1 MSIYTAQLIPT
12 DAFQW
17 AEKFYKVKAGTGT
30 VETGAALQAARLR
43 ADALMRVDSDERPSV
58 LEAGE
63 WKFDAD
69 HLKQVNRVIDE
80 FLDNSARGQ
89 IRQLADRSRQEGQP
103 PHSITGQWFTEEQY
117 DRLRRLLDQTDV
129 PDQLLVACYVWL
141 EAHEF
146 AQAAYLLSV
155 SRTLPP
161 PDFANFTQTAEEHAA
176 DLRFIEQY
184 NGSEFAVI
192 GPRRRCLG
200 GYGRGTSTD
209 GGSEARAVNDGT
221 GLLCYHMPC

>member
-1 MSIYTAQLIPT
+1 MSIYTAQPIPT
-12 DAFQW
+12 DVFQW

-30 VETGAALQAARLR
+30 VETGAALQAAKLR
-43 ADALMRVDSDERPSV
+43 ADALMRVDSDERLSV
-58 LEAGE
+58 LESGE

-80 FLDNSARGQ
+80 FLDNSARSQ

-103 PHSITGQWFTEEQY
+103 PHSTTGQWFTEEQY

-146 AQAAYLLSV
+146 AQAA
-155 SRTLPP
+155 LPAEREP
-161 PDFANFTQTAEEHAA
+161 YPATARFRQ
-176 DLRFIEQY
+176 LRP
-184 NGSEFAVI
+184 N
-192 GPRRRCLG
+192 R
-200 GYGRGTSTD
+200 RGTRGRPTVHQLRVAED
-209 GGSEARAVNDGT
+209 A
-221 GLLCYHMPC
+221 

>member
-1 MSIYTAQLIPT
+1 MSIYTAQPIPT

-17 AEKFYKVKAGTGT
+17 AEKFYKVKAGT

-43 ADALMRVDSDERPSV
+43 ADALMRVDSDERLSV
-58 LEAGE
+58 LESGE

-141 EAHEF
+141 EAHEL

-155 SRTLPP
+155 NRTLPP
-161 PDFANFTQTAEEHAA
+161 PDFANFAQTAEEHAA
-176 DLRFIEQY
+176 DLRFT
-184 NGSEFAVI
+184 NSA
-192 GPRRRCLG
+192 
-200 GYGRGTSTD
+200 
-209 GGSEARAVNDGT
+209 
-221 GLLCYHMPC
+221 